1 MPYRRTF
8 AAVYPVP
15 VATHA
20 RLCRTKSPPVR
31 DRVTPELNRTAPILC
46 EVIRPATSGV
56 VNVCGTFANT
66 LWPARADIRY
76 RGWRQPMQ
84 TGASSRSRQ
93 ADIMRTCSF
102 VDPSQ
107 GRARSQELRKGC
119 VRDLNG
125 ACQDR

>member
-1 MPYRRTF
+1 MF
-8 AAVYPVP
+8 ALM
-15 VATHA
+15 
-20 RLCRTKSPPVR
+20 RQ
-31 DRVTPELNRTAPILC
+31 APILC

-76 RGWRQPMQ
+76 RGVSSIISGDIGWRQPMQ